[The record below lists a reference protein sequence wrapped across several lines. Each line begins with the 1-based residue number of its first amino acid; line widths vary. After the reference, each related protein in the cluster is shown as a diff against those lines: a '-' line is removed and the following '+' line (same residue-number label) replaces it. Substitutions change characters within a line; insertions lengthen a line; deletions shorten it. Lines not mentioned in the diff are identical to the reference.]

1 MVKVAA
7 AVTAMEKAML
17 TSSVGSTFTLAAAAA
32 VEDMSAVTVAVA
44 AAAV

>member
-7 AVTAMEKAML
+7 AVAAMEKAML
-17 TSSVGSTFTLAAAAA
+17 MSSVGSTFTLAAAA
-32 VEDMSAVTVAVA
+32 VEDMSAVAAA